1 MKSSQLVALAAL
13 AILAVAACGGAST
26 VPTTA
31 VNPTAQPGAVTTT
44 PVPAPVGEVTP
55 APAGQPVDL
64 CGLLSAADLKTIT
77 GEDYGEGKPD
87 GYGQCFWRV
96 GDPDRNRG
104 DGQVA
109 AAIQDLP
116 LSTLKGMFGAGGV
129 DVTVSGHAGFWNPSD
144 GLQSLWMDIDG
155 RTLVLSFDPVGDD
168 GQAIAVKVGEV
179 AIANL

>member
-1 MKSSQLVALAAL
+1 LVALAAL
-13 AILAVAACGGAST
+13 AILAVAACGAAST
-26 VPTTA
+26 APTTA
-31 VNPTAQPGAVTTT
+31 ANPTAAPGAGTTTT
-44 PVPAPVGEVTP
+44 PVPVGEVTP

-96 GDPDRNRG
+96 GDTDVNQG

-109 AAIQDLP
+109 AAIQDVP
-116 LSTLKGMFGAGGV
+116 LSTVKGMFAGGV
-129 DVTVSGHAGFWNPSD
+129 DVTVSGRAAVWNPNE
-144 GLQSLWMDIDG
+144 GLQTLWVDIGG
-155 RTLVLSFDPVGDD
+155 RTLGLSFDPVGDD